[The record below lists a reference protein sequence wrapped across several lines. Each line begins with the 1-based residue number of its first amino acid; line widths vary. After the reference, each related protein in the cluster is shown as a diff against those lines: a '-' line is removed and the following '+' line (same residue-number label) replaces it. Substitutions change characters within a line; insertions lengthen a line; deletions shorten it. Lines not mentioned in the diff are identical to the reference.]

1 MAPVRLVCPT
11 EQEPSVVD
19 GTHFPPDSAA
29 TLAAAPQGLCG
40 LLAAVARL
48 CRSRLV
54 RDARRNHDRAARRPT
69 RRAVAARRTGHHR
82 TTGRLCT
89 PRARWRLCTT
99 CRRTFERR
107 RTCERRRAGRASP
120 AERHR
125 G

>member
-11 EQEPSVVD
+11 EQEPEQEPSVVD
-19 GTHFPPDSAA
+19 GTHFPPDSAV
-29 TLAAAPQGLCG
+29 TLAAAPQGLRG

-48 CRSRLV
+48 RRSRLV

-89 PRARWRLCTT
+89 PRARWRLCTD

-107 RTCERRRAGRASP
+107 RAGRAS
-120 AERHR
+120 
-125 G
+125 